1 MKNHRVAAASVL
13 IVAFLF
19 ASPWIGPRGVVRG
32 ASLPDKLSD
41 QEYWALIDDSSEPN
55 GYFQSDNIVG
65 NERFLQYVV
74 PTLKTYPRGGVYLG
88 VAPDQNFTYIAALEP
103 KMAFIVDIRRGNL
116 QEHLMYKA
124 LFEMSADR
132 ADFVSRLFSKKRPAG
147 LTPAS
152 TAGELMNAF
161 WNAETDE
168 AAYKA
173 NLQAIEDWL
182 TKKHGFALTPD
193 DIKGL
198 EYVYGAFYWF
208 GPSITY
214 QSSTSNGRGSGSMPS
229 YADLLA
235 ADDGSGKSRSYL
247 ASEENFKVLKTL
259 EEKNLL
265 VPIVGDFA
273 GPKALKAVGKYIAE
287 HGATVTAFYTS
298 NVEQYLFRNGVWREF
313 YTNVGALPLDDRST
327 FIRSASGTNLLDP
340 IKGLLRDFND
350 GRVQTY
356 NDVTTRGVR

>member
-1 MKNHRVAAASVL
+1 MRKHTIAFAVL
-13 IVAFLF
+13 LF
-19 ASPWIGPRGVVRG
+19 VFSGLSSRSVVRG
-32 ASLPDKLSD
+32 ASLPEKLSD

-74 PTLKTYPRGGVYLG
+74 PALKKYPRGGVYLG

-147 LTPAS
+147 LTPSS

-161 WNAETDE
+161 WNVETDE
-168 AAYKA
+168 ATYKS

-182 TKKHGFALTPD
+182 VKKHGFALTPD
-193 DIKGL
+193 DIKGI

-208 GPSITY
+208 GPNITY
-214 QSSTSNGRGSGSMPS
+214 QSSTSNGRGGGNMPS
-229 YADLLA
+229 YADLLSA
-235 ADDGSGKSRSYL
+235 TDGAGDSRSYL
-247 ASEENFKVLKTL
+247 ANEENFKFMKTL

-265 VPIVGDFA
+265 VPVVGDFA
-273 GPKALKAVGKYIAE
+273 GPKALRAVGKYIAD

-313 YTNVGALPLDDRST
+313 YSNVGTLPLDERST

-340 IKGLLRDFND
+340 IKGLLKDFSE

-356 NDVTTRGVR
+356 NDVTSRGMR